1 MDIIEN
7 PAVIKVFNLYPEP
20 IRQKLLF
27 LRQLVFETAS
37 DMPEYTPD
45 SQSLEETFKWN
56 EPAYQTHNGS
66 TVRIAWKKS
75 APHQYAMYF
84 HCKTRL
90 VDTFR
95 ELYPDTFRFEGN
107 RAIVFYE
114 NDEIPIS
121 ELKHCISLSLSYHR
135 IKHLPLLGAAL
146 PGK

>member
-1 MDIIEN
+1 MNIIEN
-7 PAVIKVFNLYPEP
+7 SDVLAAFKHYPEP
-20 IRQKLLF
+20 MPPKLLF
-27 LRQLVFETAS
+27 LRQLVFEVAS
-37 DMPEYTPD
+37 DMPD
-45 SQSLEETFKWN
+45 SQSLEETLKWN

-75 APHQYAMYF
+75 APQQYAMYF

-95 ELYPDTFRFEGN
+95 ELYSELFRFEGN
-107 RAIVFYE
+107 RAIVFNE
-114 NDEIPIS
+114 NDEIPIN